1 MVLVSTNRY
10 GRFSRMTTRTDSL
23 FFRVL
28 EPDEGWLG
36 QKEATG
42 ASQRARMLD
51 SISRV
56 VAEKGYARVTVGD
69 VVSMAGVSRRTFYE
83 QFKDKEDCFLAAYAT
98 GTDAL
103 IREMGEAAL
112 AVGED
117 AEWRDVLRV
126 AIDTY
131 VGSLAANPE
140 FAKTFL
146 VDVLGAGPA
155 AVELRRQVYEQFV
168 QQYVILA
175 RRAAREQPEIGEIPE
190 VYLRALVGGI
200 GELVQQ
206 HLLTEDAKTLPELAP
221 VLVQLVTAVIQGAAA
236 PVAAGR

>member
-1 MVLVSTNRY
+1 M
-10 GRFSRMTTRTDSL
+10 TRTDSL

-28 EPDEGWLG
+28 EPDDM
-36 QKEATG
+36 T

-51 SISRV
+51 AITRA
-56 VAEKGYARVTVGD
+56 VAYKGYSRVTVGD
-69 VVSMAGVSRRTFYE
+69 VVSEAAVSRRTFYE

-98 GTDAL
+98 GTEAL
-103 IREMGEAAL
+103 IADMVEAAL
-112 AVGED
+112 TVGPD
-117 AEWRDVLRV
+117 ADWREVLQV
-126 AIDTY
+126 AIDSY
-131 VGSLAANPE
+131 VRGLAGDPE
-140 FAKTFL
+140 FARTFL

-155 AVELRRQVYEQFV
+155 AVELRVRVYEQFV

-175 RRAAREQPEIGEIPE
+175 RRAARQHEEIGEVPE

-206 HLLTEDAKTLPELAP
+206 HLLTKDAKTLPELAP

-236 PVAAGR
+236 PVATSR

>member
-1 MVLVSTNRY
+1 MA
-10 GRFSRMTTRTDSL
+10 RTDSL
-23 FFRVL
+23 FFRAL
-28 EPDEGWLG
+28 EPDEGWGG
-36 QKEATG
+36 QREATS

-51 SISRV
+51 AVTRA
-56 VAEKGYARVTVGD
+56 VADKGYARVTVGD
-69 VVSMAGVSRRTFYE
+69 VVSEAGVSRRTFYE

-117 AEWRDVLRV
+117 SGWRDVLQV

-175 RRAAREQPEIGEIPE
+175 RRAARQQPEVGEVPV

-206 HLLTEDAKTLPELAP
+206 HLLTEDAKSLPELAP

-236 PVAAGR
+236 PAPVSR

>member
-1 MVLVSTNRY
+1 M
-10 GRFSRMTTRTDSL
+10 TRTDSL

-51 SISRV
+51 AISRA
-56 VAEKGYARVTVGD
+56 VAEKGYSRVTVGD

-103 IREMGEAAL
+103 IQEMVDASL
-112 AVGED
+112 AID
-117 AEWRDVLRV
+117 DSAEWRDVLKV

-131 VGSLAANPE
+131 VGALAANPE

-175 RRAAREQPEIGEIPE
+175 RRAAREQPEIGEVPE